1 MVDTPRGEAEF
12 YEGGDMDELSKQ
24 LEKERYCTTSISVS
38 VRTSRGGAT
47 GNVSGSKFADSA
59 GLT

>member
-24 LEKERYCTTSISVS
+24 LEKERY
-38 VRTSRGGAT
+38 AE
-47 GNVSGSKFADSA
+47 SKSLVYTHVD
-59 GLT
+59 

>member
-24 LEKERYCTTSISVS
+24 LEKERYMCIK
-38 VRTSRGGAT
+38 
-47 GNVSGSKFADSA
+47 KFIDGQQYPVA
-59 GLT
+59 GTMCGCIMLLR